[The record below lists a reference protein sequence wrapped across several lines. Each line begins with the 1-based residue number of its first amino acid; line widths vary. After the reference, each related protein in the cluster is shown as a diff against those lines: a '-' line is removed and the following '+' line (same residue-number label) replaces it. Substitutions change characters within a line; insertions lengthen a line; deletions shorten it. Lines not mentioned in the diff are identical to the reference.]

1 MTNQLYQI
9 KTNTGQTRREYLDGN
24 EFLIVPVVAA
34 NDSMNGM
41 HYPASE
47 WIKSVP
53 GWNGRPVT
61 LGHPQK
67 NGQFLSAN
75 SPELTNQIIGQLF
88 NVTFDEK
95 LKGEMWIDLA
105 KARRIGGDAMTA
117 VKRFENGDMVEVS
130 TGLFGDESNNEIV
143 NILPDHLAVL
153 LHEQGACSIQD
164 GCGAPRLNQENND
177 MSEQND
183 DTQTTAPDGTV
194 NLNVTTDT
202 EGLFNRLTA
211 WFNEHFST
219 EEIEEIETVE
229 EEIVANQDNDENEP
243 DNQENQIMAN
253 EQITAVTAL
262 IEEFGGVDAMRNML
276 QSAQS
281 VHVNAEAQRTN
292 VIAALVAN
300 TRCEFTEEQL
310 NAMDNTA
317 LAIVEK
323 LVKPVNYTG
332 QAGGSYQVNAD
343 VDEWEYADAPK
354 VEAE

>member
-1 MTNQLYQI
+1 
-9 KTNTGQTRREYLDGN
+9 
-24 EFLIVPVVAA
+24 
-34 NDSMNGM
+34 
-41 HYPASE
+41 
-47 WIKSVP
+47 
-53 GWNGRPVT
+53 
-61 LGHPQK
+61 
-67 NGQFLSAN
+67 
-75 SPELTNQIIGQLF
+75 
-88 NVTFDEK
+88 
-95 LKGEMWIDLA
+95 
-105 KARRIGGDAMTA
+105 
-117 VKRFENGDMVEVS
+117 
-130 TGLFGDESNNEIV
+130 
-143 NILPDHLAVL
+143 
-153 LHEQGACSIQD
+153 
-164 GCGAPRLNQENND
+164 